1 MVATSRRE
9 AMALFR
15 SGLRARERELHLIIA
30 KAATVTGMR
39 TTRESDDGV
48 TLAGLE
54 ARLG

>member
-1 MVATSRRE
+1 
-9 AMALFR
+9 MALFR
-15 SGLRARERELHLIIA
+15 SGLRARELELLLIIA

>member
-1 MVATSRRE
+1 
-9 AMALFR
+9 MALFR
-15 SGLRARERELHLIIA
+15 SGLRARELELLLIIA

-39 TTRESDDGV
+39 TTRKSDDGV